1 MIIKSIQINNY
12 KSIGME
18 QNKLILSETLTPLIG
33 KNGSGKSN
41 IINALSEIDL
51 KNKMNKAFIDI
62 NLNRINYQEDPIS
75 YLIILAP
82 TENEKQNFKIEDNTT
97 IFIDKDEYKI
107 EGSLLNYFDSII
119 KNILNQLLEDLDKNP
134 FKVPDKQ
141 LVAYK
146 EKIKKIDNFDLFK
159 IQNLLQYI
167 EKSFSRYPIFTE
179 YMATFKKI
187 QKSVLNIFSMLP
199 DFVFINKEKKLNS
212 EYNLQAIK
220 DELTT
225 PKSSNDSLLKNLL
238 QLITYDETK
247 FIDLVTTYGS
257 AISMGKKKQI
267 NHKIDDCINKP
278 FSKFYKNENIKLELE
293 VIRGKINFMISGNDE
308 VLIPLSEKSA
318 GLQWYLNT
326 FIYLK
331 SNNLPMKNVIFL
343 LDEPGAS
350 LHINAQ
356 ENLLNYFHH
365 LTQNNQIV
373 YATHSPYMIS
383 NSKINIGDIRLI
395 EKNDNGFTTI
405 INSTQSYKING
416 PQSET
421 LTPLI
426 KCIGM
431 NLNNTIGP
439 SLHKINIITEGI
451 SDYYYLKALANILK
465 FDINIYNIIPSSGA
479 ANIINICSILMGWGC
494 KFIAIF
500 DYDKAGVN
508 SGGKVLEK
516 KLGLTLNKNYIY
528 LKDAD
533 KAEIFE
539 STFIN
544 KPITIEHLI
553 TDEELNCFM
562 KEKTI
567 TEKLDKYLKSKLYF
581 DTIRKKK
588 NTYTEKCKENFNELF
603 SRIQRITFD

>member
-82 TENEKQNFKIEDNTT
+82 TYNEKQNFKIEDNTT
-97 IFIDKDEYKI
+97 IFINKDEYKI
-107 EGSLLNYFDSII
+107 EGSLLNYFDSTI
-119 KNILNQLLEDLDKNP
+119 KNKLNQFLEDLDKNP
-134 FKVPDKQ
+134 FNIPDKQ

-167 EKSFSRYPIFTE
+167 EKSFSKYPIFTE
-179 YMATFKKI
+179 YTANFKKI

-220 DELTT
+220 DELTI

-257 AISMGKKKQI
+257 AISMGKKKKI
-267 NHKIDDCINKP
+267 NNKIDDCINKP

-308 VLIPLSEKSA
+308 ILIPLSEKSA

-343 LDEPGAS
+343 LDEPGVS

-395 EKNDNGFTTI
+395 VKNNGYTHI
-405 INSTQSYKING
+405 YNSPQSYKMVGNR
-416 PQSET
+416 SDT
-421 LTPLI
+421 LAPI
-426 KCIGM
+426 IECIGM
-431 NLNNTIGP
+431 NLNDTIGP
-439 SLHKINIITEGI
+439 SLNKINLITEGI
-451 SDYYYLKALANILK
+451 SDYYYINALANVLELDLNK
-465 FDINIYNIIPSSGA
+465 YNIIPSSGA
-479 ANIINICSILMGWGC
+479 TNVKNLCSIFLGWGC
-494 KFIAIF
+494 KFLAIF
-500 DYDKAGVN
+500 DYDREGIIK
-508 SGGKVLEK
+508 GGKFLEK
-516 KLGLTLNKNYIY
+516 NLSLEYNKNYIY
-528 LKDAD
+528 LKDA
-533 KAEIFE
+533 KENEIE
-539 STFIN
+539 NSDYLEN
-544 KPITIEHLI
+544 PIDIEKLI
-553 TDEELNCFM
+553 TQPEIALFKKNNNISGDM
-562 KEKTI
+562 KKAI
-567 TEKLDKYLKSKLYF
+567 FSKLYF
-581 DTIRKKK
+581 DNITKR
-588 NTYTEKCKENFNELF
+588 NDTYTERCKENFKELF
-603 SRIQRITFD
+603 ARIKKITFE